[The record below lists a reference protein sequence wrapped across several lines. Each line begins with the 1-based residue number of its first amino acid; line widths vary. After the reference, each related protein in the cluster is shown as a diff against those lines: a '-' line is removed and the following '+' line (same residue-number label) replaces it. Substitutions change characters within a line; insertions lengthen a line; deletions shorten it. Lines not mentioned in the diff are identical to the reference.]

1 MDAVYVC
8 RSGQNFE
15 LRFSLRSLAAN
26 VPVDAVHIVGGW
38 PPWVNQAYVRT
49 HLRPTAR
56 TKYATTT
63 AHLRYACEHP
73 DISDP
78 FMLWNDD
85 FYALQPVPGA
95 PSVHRGELG
104 LMVERF
110 RGASGHWADGLRATT
125 AALAPLLPGQTLY
138 SYELH
143 VPLLVHKA
151 AMLEALDV
159 CAGIR
164 TTAPHKRTVYGNLAQ
179 LGGVPMRDPKVTRH
193 SLAVPG
199 SVWLSSDDAGFS
211 SGTAPQ
217 LKALFPEPCPYEI
230 TTPSPNS
237 RGSRRAASRWSG
249 SRSGRGA

>member
-15 LRFSLRSLAAN
+15 LRFSLRSLFAH
-26 VPVDAVHIVGGW
+26 VPVDTVHIIGGW
-38 PPWVNQAYVRT
+38 PPWVDQTAVRT

-73 DISDP
+73 AISDP

-85 FYALQPVPGA
+85 FYALAPVAGPPLA
-95 PSVHRGELG
+95 HRGELA
-104 LMVERF
+104 LMLERF
-110 RGASGHWADGLRATT
+110 RGTSGHWADGLRATA
-125 AALAPLLPGQTLY
+125 AALIPLLPGQRLY

-151 AMLEALDV
+151 AMLNALDV
-159 CAGIR
+159 CATIR

-179 LGGVPMRDPKVTRH
+179 LGGEPLRDPKVTRH
-193 SLAVPG
+193 SATSSS
-199 SVWLSSDDAGFS
+199 SVWLSSDDVGFS
-211 SGTAPQ
+211 SGVAPR
-217 LKALFPEPCPYEI
+217 LRALFPEPSPYEI
-230 TTPSPNS
+230 TTPSPSS
-237 RGSRRAASRWSG
+237 RASRTARSRWSG
-249 SRSGRGA
+249 HRSGRGA